1 MKKLRRYPDEG
12 MLAGV
17 CEGLGRYLEVDP
29 PIVRIVWLLLML
41 SLGVGVL
48 AYIVCWIAIPEAQDD

>member
-17 CEGLGRYLEVDP
+17 CEGIGRYLEIDP
-29 PIVRIVWLLLML
+29 PIVRIIWLLLV
-41 SLGVGVL
+41 LGVGVGVF
-48 AYIVCWIAIPEAQDD
+48 AYIVCWIAIPKNEEE